1 VWRARQG
8 CRASL
13 AYTGYH
19 LRTTQKKCCAGASV
33 RRMLVSLSVDLCN
46 GILTPRHDH
55 YGRRVTLLD
64 NMIEEMAAGAIL
76 YFHDP

>member
-1 VWRARQG
+1 
-8 CRASL
+8 
-13 AYTGYH
+13 
-19 LRTTQKKCCAGASV
+19 
-33 RRMLVSLSVDLCN
+33 MPVSLSVDLCH